1 MSITVNL
8 VDDHKVVTEGLSFIL
23 SNEMNIEVL
32 DIAQSGAKALAQMAV
47 RVPDVVFLDY
57 SLCEE
62 GNTEIPNGLQI
73 AKTIL
78 ERHPS
83 VKIMMLTMHNK
94 PEVIVPCIAL
104 GVHGYMLKSEEDSDF
119 AAAIHQLTRKGYY
132 FSPSVAKDL
141 ALSIRKH
148 NEQKIDLTEREQEV
162 LESLYKGSSTKEIA
176 EALFISH
183 HTVDSHRKNL
193 IHKFEAKNSIH
204 LIYLA
209 LQKGFL
215 KV

>member
-23 SNEMNIEVL
+23 GNEKGIEVL
-32 DIAQSGAKALAQMAV
+32 DVAQSGEKALAQMAV
-47 RVPDVVFLDY
+47 RVPDVVILDY
-57 SLCEE
+57 SLSEDKSDD
-62 GNTEIPNGLQI
+62 TSNGLQI
-73 AKTIL
+73 AETIL
-78 ERHPS
+78 ERYPT
-83 VKIMMLTMHNK
+83 VMVMMLTMHNK
-94 PEVIVPCIAL
+94 PEVIAPCISL

-119 AAAIHQLTRKGYY
+119 AAAIHQLIRKGYY

-141 ALSIRKH
+141 ALSIKKH
-148 NEQKIDLTEREQEV
+148 NEQKTNLSHREQEV
-162 LESLYKGSSTKEIA
+162 LECLYTGSSTKEIA

>member
-23 SNEMNIEVL
+23 GNEKGIEVL
-32 DIAQSGAKALAQMAV
+32 DVAQSGEKALAQMAV
-47 RVPDVVFLDY
+47 RLPDVVILDY
-57 SLCEE
+57 SLSEDKSDD
-62 GNTEIPNGLQI
+62 TSNGLQI
-73 AKTIL
+73 AETIL
-78 ERHPS
+78 ERYPT
-83 VKIMMLTMHNK
+83 VMVMMLTMHNK
-94 PEVIVPCIAL
+94 PEVIAPCISL

-119 AAAIHQLTRKGYY
+119 AAAIHQLIRKGYY

-141 ALSIRKH
+141 ALSIKKH
-148 NEQKIDLTEREQEV
+148 NEQKTNLSHREQEV
-162 LESLYKGSSTKEIA
+162 LECLYTGSSTKEIA

>member
-23 SNEMNIEVL
+23 GNEKGIEVL
-32 DIAQSGAKALAQMAV
+32 DVAQSGEKALAQMAV
-47 RVPDVVFLDY
+47 RLPDVVILDY
-57 SLCEE
+57 SLSEDKSDD
-62 GNTEIPNGLQI
+62 TSNGLQI
-73 AKTIL
+73 AETIL
-78 ERHPS
+78 ERYPT
-83 VKIMMLTMHNK
+83 VMVMMLTMHNK
-94 PEVIVPCIAL
+94 PEVIAPCISL

-119 AAAIHQLTRKGYY
+119 AAAIHQLIRKGYY

-141 ALSIRKH
+141 ALSIKKH
-148 NEQKIDLTEREQEV
+148 NEQKTNLSHREQEV
-162 LESLYKGSSTKEIA
+162 LECLYTGSSTKEIA

-193 IHKFEAKNSIH
+193 IHKLEAKNSIH

>member
-23 SNEMNIEVL
+23 GNEKGIEVL
-32 DIAQSGAKALAQMAV
+32 DVAQSGEKALAQMAV
-47 RVPDVVFLDY
+47 RVPDVVILDY
-57 SLCEE
+57 SLSEDKSDD
-62 GNTEIPNGLQI
+62 TSNGLQI
-73 AKTIL
+73 AETIL
-78 ERHPS
+78 ERYPT
-83 VKIMMLTMHNK
+83 VMVMMLTMHNK
-94 PEVIVPCIAL
+94 PEVIAPCISL

-119 AAAIHQLTRKGYY
+119 AAAIHQLIRKGYY

-141 ALSIRKH
+141 ALSIKKH
-148 NEQKIDLTEREQEV
+148 NEEKTNLSHREQEV
-162 LESLYKGSSTKEIA
+162 LECLYTGSSTKEIA

>member
-23 SNEMNIEVL
+23 GNEEGIEVM
-32 DIAQSGAKALAQMAV
+32 DIARSGVTALAHLAV
-47 RVPDVVFLDY
+47 RQPNVVILDY
-57 SLCEE
+57 SLS
-62 GNTEIPNGLQI
+62 GNDQSNGLTI

-78 ERHPS
+78 ADFSEIR
-83 VKIMMLTMHNK
+83 IMMLTMHNQ
-94 PEVIVPCIAL
+94 PDVIVSCVSEGI
-104 GVHGYMLKSEEDSDF
+104 HGYMLKSEEDADF
-119 AAAIHQLTRKGYY
+119 ASAIRQLYSQGHY
-132 FSPSVAKDL
+132 FSPSVAKNL
-141 ALSIRKH
+141 AISIRKY
-148 NEQKIDLTEREQEV
+148 NEEKITLSPREREV
-162 LESLYKGSSTKEIA
+162 LECLYKGASTKEIA

-193 IHKFEAKNSIH
+193 IHKFEAKNSVH

-215 KV
+215 RV

>member
-23 SNEMNIEVL
+23 GNEKGIEVL
-32 DIAQSGAKALAQMAV
+32 DVAQSGEKALAQMAV
-47 RVPDVVFLDY
+47 RLPDVVILDY
-57 SLCEE
+57 SLSEDKSDD
-62 GNTEIPNGLQI
+62 TSNGLQI
-73 AKTIL
+73 AETIL
-78 ERHPS
+78 ERYPT
-83 VKIMMLTMHNK
+83 VMVMMLTMHNK
-94 PEVIVPCIAL
+94 PEVIAPCISL

-119 AAAIHQLTRKGYY
+119 AAAIHQLIRKGYY

-141 ALSIRKH
+141 ALSIKKH
-148 NEQKIDLTEREQEV
+148 NEEKTNLSHREQEV
-162 LESLYKGSSTKEIA
+162 LECLYTGSSTKEIA

>member
-1 MSITVNL
+1 
-8 VDDHKVVTEGLSFIL
+8 
-23 SNEMNIEVL
+23 
-32 DIAQSGAKALAQMAV
+32 
-47 RVPDVVFLDY
+47 
-57 SLCEE
+57 
-62 GNTEIPNGLQI
+62 
-73 AKTIL
+73 
-78 ERHPS
+78 
-83 VKIMMLTMHNK
+83 
-94 PEVIVPCIAL
+94 
-104 GVHGYMLKSEEDSDF
+104 
-119 AAAIHQLTRKGYY
+119 LTRKGYY

-162 LESLYKGSSTKEIA
+162 LECLYTGSSTKEIA
-176 EALFISH
+176 ETLFISH

-215 KV
+215 RV

>member
-23 SNEMNIEVL
+23 GNEKGIEVL
-32 DIAQSGAKALAQMAV
+32 DVAQSGAKALAQMAV
-47 RVPDVVFLDY
+47 RLPDVVILDY
-57 SLCEE
+57 SLSEDKSDD
-62 GNTEIPNGLQI
+62 TSNGLQI
-73 AKTIL
+73 AETIL
-78 ERHPS
+78 ERYPT
-83 VKIMMLTMHNK
+83 VMVMMLTMHNK
-94 PEVIVPCIAL
+94 PEVIAPCISL

-119 AAAIHQLTRKGYY
+119 AAAIHQLIRKGYY

-141 ALSIRKH
+141 ALSIKKH
-148 NEQKIDLTEREQEV
+148 NEEKTNLSHREQEV
-162 LESLYKGSSTKEIA
+162 LECLYTGSSTKEIA